1 MLSRDGDLGSTGTV
15 QWSGEKV
22 LSLVKPMTKVT
33 PEMAAGEF
41 PKGTAS
47 DCPETGL
54 AEWTVCTRCPYLCIQ
69 VHLHARVLIAP
80 KVSNITGFIV

>member
-1 MLSRDGDLGSTGTV
+1 
-15 QWSGEKV
+15 V

-80 KVSNITGFIV
+80 MFQSVKHHRLHCLNQRKERKGSSKGSR